1 MEEEELNR
9 SIREQRQLREE
20 LAHIKSER
28 ERLRLDRPAPWPEA
42 PSPSNIL
49 PFPVRPVASPRM
61 HCGDP
66 WLLDYLYGVPTE
78 ALHGLPEERV
88 RQLFEFATSAQ
99 AARALRSRRRTL
111 ARYLDDTCQRLGLD
125 ARMLCVAGGHFRE
138 GELARELR
146 HGRFGEMLVIDDD
159 GARLERVHAAYGHL
173 GVTTRQ
179 MQLDQLLTAASDLEG
194 FDLVYSAG
202 ITELLDDRRCERLV
216 FRLFQALRPGGRLLL
231 ANFRPGVP
239 AIGFLEGL
247 LDWHPRYRQDAQML
261 SLLDGVD
268 YNEIASARVFHDVGQ
283 RVAFLEAV
291 KYG

>member
-1 MEEEELNR
+1 M
-9 SIREQRQLREE
+9 
-20 LAHIKSER
+20 
-28 ERLRLDRPAPWPEA
+28 
-42 PSPSNIL
+42 
-49 PFPVRPVASPRM
+49 
-61 HCGDP
+61 
-66 WLLDYLYGVPTE
+66 T
-78 ALHGLPEERV
+78 
-88 RQLFEFATSAQ
+88 T
-99 AARALRSRRRTL
+99 ARASNGST
-111 ARYLDDTCQRLGLD
+111 
-125 ARMLCVAGGHFRE
+125 
-138 GELARELR
+138 
-146 HGRFGEMLVIDDD
+146 
-159 GARLERVHAAYGHL
+159 
-173 GVTTRQ
+173 
-179 MQLDQLLTAASDLEG
+179 
-194 FDLVYSAG
+194 AG

>member
-28 ERLRLDRPAPWPEA
+28 ERLQLDRPAPWPEA

-111 ARYLDDTCQRLGLD
+111 ARYLDDTCQRHGRD

-146 HGRFGEMLVIDDD
+146 LGRFGEMLVIDDD
-159 GARLERVHAAYGHL
+159 GARLERVGAGYGHL

-179 MQLDQLLTAASDLEG
+179 LQLEQLMTAASDLEG

-202 ITELLDDRRCERLV
+202 ITELLDDRHCERLV